1 MARAVTRA
9 VTKASATEVDAPAQE
24 PAEEGRRR
32 PGGRKVGFLVWLGAL
47 FFLAFAVLRLWG
59 VESTEYLIAAMA
71 LTPYLAGFGLLWGLL
86 ALLLRRRLAA
96 GLVLLLTVAMATL
109 LAPRVLSDSQPGA
122 SGERLRVMAVNLYL
136 GRADP
141 WAVVNLARTQQVD
154 VLVLPELTGDAES
167 ALDRAGLHAVLPYR
181 VYDTG
186 LGGEGTGIA
195 SRIPLRQIVLMD
207 ETTLSQPSVVVDLEG
222 GDDVELTAV
231 HVQPGVRSNS
241 ARTWRDELHRLPEPT
256 PRQRV
261 RVLAGDF
268 NASLDHEAFRDLVD
282 LGYADAAEETGQA
295 MTPTWSSWPTGPPVT
310 IDHILADRRCA
321 IGGYAVFDVRGTDH
335 NAVLAEIILP

>member
-1 MARAVTRA
+1 VARAAA
-9 VTKASATEVDAPAQE
+9 VEADV
-24 PAEEGRRR
+24 PAEEPAGEGRRRR
-32 PGGRKVGFLVWLGAL
+32 PGGRKVGFVVWAGAL
-47 FFLAFAVLRLWG
+47 VVLVFAVLRLWG
-59 VESTEYLIAAMA
+59 VESTEYLVAAMA
-71 LTPYLAGFGLLWGLL
+71 VTPYLAAFGLLWGVL

-96 GLVLLLTVAMATL
+96 GLVLLLSIAMATL
-109 LAPRVLSDSQPGA
+109 LAPRVLSDGQPGA
-122 SGERLRVMAVNLYL
+122 TGERLRVMAANLYL

-154 VLVLPELTGDAES
+154 VLVLPELTANAENG
-167 ALDRAGLHAVLPYR
+167 LDRAGLHAVLPYR

-195 SRIPLRQIVLMD
+195 SRIPLRRIVLME

-222 GDDVELTAV
+222 RDDVELTAV
-231 HVQPGVRSNS
+231 HVQPGVRADS
-241 ARTWRDELHRLPEPT
+241 ARTWHDELARLPEPT
-256 PRQRV
+256 ARERV

-268 NASLDHEAFRDLVD
+268 NASLDHQAFRDLVD

-321 IGGYAVFDVRGTDH
+321 IGSFAVFDIPGTDH